1 VVAFLRI
8 QRENNE
14 LAAYYDRMG
23 LPRRDVSA
31 FGYVR
36 WPRSL
41 AEADIPAEWK
51 AIHLKLVLFLAH
63 KVDPNNPWGRNSLNW
78 KEAREFPGGGRK
90 IDIQSALDQ
99 LMLGWITSKTPVDAL
114 NGGGGDESYSVLERM
129 SSGIDGQEMFWTMQ
143 REFVA
148 DLADCRDGYGRVHLN
163 VIRRLESFAAL
174 RLYLWAVMTR
184 DAHKNPLT
192 EAWEPARLAVFLGVD
207 PGIRIDH
214 FKSRVIEPA
223 VAEVNAAASFPLYSH
238 YTRET
243 NTHGRAITGIQFTI
257 SPAGFPDTKR
267 KATKRKVKM
276 RVVA

>member
-14 LAAYYDRMG
+14 LNAYYNRMG

-41 AEADIPAEWK
+41 AEADMPSGWK
-51 AIHLKLVLFLAH
+51 AIDLKLVLFLAH
-63 KVDPNNPWGRNSLNW
+63 KIDLNDPWGRHTLHW
-78 KEAREFPGGGRK
+78 KEAREFLGGGRK
-90 IDIQSALDQ
+90 IDIQSSLDR
-99 LMLGWITSKTPVDAL
+99 LMYGRITSKTPIDML
-114 NGGGGDESYSVLERM
+114 HGGGGDETYTPLERM
-129 SSGIDGQEMFWTMQ
+129 SANIDGQEMFWSLQ
-143 REFVA
+143 REFVS

-163 VIRRLESFAAL
+163 VVRQLESFAAL

-192 EAWEPARLAVFLGVD
+192 EAWEPARLAVFLGCD
-207 PGIRIDH
+207 PGIRMDH
-214 FKSRVIEPA
+214 LKSRVIEPA

-238 YTRET
+238 YIRET
-243 NTHGRAITGIQFTI
+243 NTHGRAIKSIQFTI
-257 SPAGFPDTKR
+257 SPAGFPDTRR